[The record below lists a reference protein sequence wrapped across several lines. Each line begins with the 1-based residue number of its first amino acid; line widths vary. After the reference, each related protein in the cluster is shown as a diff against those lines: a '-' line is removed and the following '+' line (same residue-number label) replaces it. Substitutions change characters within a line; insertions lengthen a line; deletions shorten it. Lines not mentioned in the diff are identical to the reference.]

1 MEALYQCAK
10 IAQSLQHNIT
20 PLFAFGLLCIYSSL
34 NVFNFSVETKNLR
47 ANCTSFTKPKYV
59 LLIGEKTTQ

>member
-10 IAQSLQHNIT
+10 IAQSLQRNIT

-34 NVFNFSVETKNLR
+34 NVFNFSAETKNLR
-47 ANCTSFTKPKYV
+47 TNCTFFTKPKYV
-59 LLIGEKTTQ
+59 LLIGEKRMQ